1 MKTRNQSG
9 QILKTFKAFAAGRKL
24 LKIIL
29 IYIDVAVCQWAGRI
43 VLYTNLK
50 NLMSKILEN
59 SLLYLRLDQCV
70 IYLIEREW
78 WEGRKARRKQ
88 QTPFFSFFSRSRD
101 FEKCLFSSSERR
113 ESCTKTRIV
122 CIYKGPSKFPFY
134 ISPLLSFGV
143 VCVLH
148 K

>member
-1 MKTRNQSG
+1 M
-9 QILKTFKAFAAGRKL
+9 
-24 LKIIL
+24 
-29 IYIDVAVCQWAGRI
+29 Y
-43 VLYTNLK
+43 
-50 NLMSKILEN
+50 

-70 IYLIEREW
+70 IYLIERAW

-88 QTPFFSFFSRSRD
+88 QTPFFSFFSRRRD

-134 ISPLLSFGV
+134 ISPLLSFGGM
-143 VCVLH
+143 CTTQITPCLLASSPLSH
-148 K
+148 DLIFLKGNLREFFMKKPKSNSTALITSFEMYRNIFSSSD

>member
-1 MKTRNQSG
+1 M
-9 QILKTFKAFAAGRKL
+9 
-24 LKIIL
+24 
-29 IYIDVAVCQWAGRI
+29 Y
-43 VLYTNLK
+43 
-50 NLMSKILEN
+50 

-70 IYLIEREW
+70 IYLIERAW

-88 QTPFFSFFSRSRD
+88 QTPFFHFFSRRRD

-134 ISPLLSFGV
+134 ISPLLSFGGMCTTQITPCLLASSPLSHDLIFLKGNLREFFMKKPESNSSINNFIWNV
-143 VCVLH
+143 
-148 K
+148 